1 MLEIWLLLNMDFLNK
16 LQPKAVIAVA
26 LIVGALMVI
35 SAFIELQQ
43 SKDEILQL
51 LTEQS
56 SSLIETVNQSSI
68 NALNAS
74 EEIEYLIAERLFNNA
89 RLIRRLDSVSLLTHQ
104 KLVEIGKENSLFRIN
119 LFDKNGTRV
128 LSNRILE
135 KDHPHG
141 EENINRY
148 DELEPILMG
157 GLDEYVIGLKEAEF
171 TEGQRFAVAVARSNK
186 RGAIVI
192 NLDAKEF
199 LEFRKRI
206 GLGKIIRD
214 ISDNQGIEYI
224 VLQDSLGIL
233 AAGSSVDTISSI
245 VSDTFLSNAINSDK
259 IFTRTH
265 TFKDHEVFET
275 VKRLTYDT
283 QVIGIFRIGLRLDEV
298 RAVEDRMVRRLIIIS
313 LVLAAIGIIILSI
326 IFTTQNLKS
335 VSNEFRK
342 FKTFTS
348 TVLENMGEAVMVVDE
363 EKKITLF
370 NKSSQQLFKKNEDMV
385 LNKDISEL
393 SADISN
399 ALDQYCKNN
408 DNKCA
413 DVSIDTSIQDERK
426 YLNLSFTRNKDD
438 NGKDNFITVINDLT
452 DARRLEE
459 ESKRREKLSA
469 MGELASGV
477 AHEIRNP
484 INAIGMIAQRLDKE
498 FKVENE
504 SEEYHNITSLLRSEV
519 TRINKIITQFL
530 SYAKPLDV
538 RLKKVN
544 SKEFFNDIYRLFSEQ
559 AKLKGAQLKIISD
572 QSFEMMIDPELIKQ
586 SLMNLVQNAIDAVD
600 KGGNVQINYFKKEND
615 LIVETIDDGK
625 GIPENVRIK
634 IFDLYYTTKP
644 EGTGLGLSIVQ
655 KIITEHK
662 GTIEIFSE
670 VNKYTKFKITIP
682 QK

>member
-1 MLEIWLLLNMDFLNK
+1 MDFLNK
-16 LQPKAVIAVA
+16 LQPKVVIAVA

-43 SKDEILQL
+43 SKQEILQL

-68 NALNAS
+68 NALNSS

-89 RLIRRLDSVSLLTHQ
+89 RLIRKLDSLNLLTQQ
-104 KLVEIGKENSLFRIN
+104 KLIEIGRENSLFRIN
-119 LFDKNGTRV
+119 IFNQNGTRI
-128 LSNRILE
+128 LSSRIPE
-135 KDHPHG
+135 DDHPHG
-141 EENINRY
+141 EENINRA
-148 DELEPILMG
+148 DELEPILKDG
-157 GLDEYVIGLKEAEF
+157 WDEYVIGLKEAEF
-171 TEGQRFAVAVARSNK
+171 TEGQRFAIAVARANK
-186 RGAIVI
+186 KGAIVI
-192 NLDAKEF
+192 NLDAEEF

-214 ISDNQGIEYI
+214 ISDNPGIEYI
-224 VLQDSLGIL
+224 VLQDSIGIL
-233 AAGSSVDTISSI
+233 AAGSSVDTMSAIA
-245 VSDTFLSNAINSDK
+245 SDPFLNNAINSDK

-265 TFKDHEVFET
+265 LFKNHEVFET
-275 VKRLTYDT
+275 VKRLVYDN
-283 QVIGIFRIGLRLDEV
+283 QVIGIFRIGLTLDDV

-313 LVLAAIGIIILSI
+313 LVLAAIGVIILSI
-326 IFTTQNLKS
+326 IFTTQNLKA
-335 VSNEFRK
+335 VSNEFNK

-348 TVLENMGEAVMVVDE
+348 TVLENMGEAVIVVDE
-363 EKKITLF
+363 AKNITLF
-370 NKSSQQLFKKNEDMV
+370 NKSSQQLFRKNEGEV
-385 LNKDISEL
+385 LNKDISVL

-399 ALDQYCKNN
+399 ALDQYCNN
-408 DNKCA
+408 DDNKCA
-413 DVSIDTSIQDERK
+413 DVSIDTSVKDERK
-426 YLNLSFTRNKDD
+426 YLNLSFTRNKSDD
-438 NGKDNFITVINDLT
+438 GKDNYIVVINDLT

-459 ESKRREKLSA
+459 ESKRKEKLSA

-504 SEEYHNITSLLRSEV
+504 SEEYHSITSLLRSEV

-530 SYAKPLDV
+530 SYAKPLDIQV
-538 RLKKVN
+538 KTVN
-544 SKEFFNDIYRLFSEQ
+544 SEEFFEDIYRLYSDQ
-559 AKLKGAQLKIISD
+559 AKLKGVELIKLSD

-586 SLMNLVQNAIDAVD
+586 ALMNLVQNAIDAVERNARVEFNYF
-600 KGGNVQINYFKKEND
+600 KGGNSLFIEVTDN
-615 LIVETIDDGK
+615 GK
-625 GIPENVRIK
+625 GIADSIKNK

-655 KIITEHK
+655 KIIAEHK
-662 GTIEIFSE
+662 GTIEVFSE
-670 VNKYTKFKITIP
+670 VNKFTKFKITIP